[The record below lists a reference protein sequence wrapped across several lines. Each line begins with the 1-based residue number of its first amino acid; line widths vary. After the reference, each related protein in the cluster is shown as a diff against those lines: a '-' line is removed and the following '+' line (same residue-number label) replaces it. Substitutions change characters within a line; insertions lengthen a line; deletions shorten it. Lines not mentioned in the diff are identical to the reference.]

1 MPNARYNTVPRWNLS
16 TQSNLFKENAQI
28 GDGVVGSVWH
38 ATWYKGGT
46 LNNEQDPEK
55 MDVAIKKVKP
65 CLDNGMT
72 AEKAHNMFITEF
84 KGDNECH
91 NSGSPIVGNSK
102 V

>member
-1 MPNARYNTVPRWNLS
+1 
-16 TQSNLFKENAQI
+16 
-28 GDGVVGSVWH
+28 
-38 ATWYKGGT
+38 
-46 LNNEQDPEK
+46 